1 MGYRFILDLAVILLS
16 TKLLGLFT
24 KRFQLPQVVGALV
37 AGLVLGP
44 AVLNIISET
53 DFIKS
58 TAEIGVIVLM
68 FCAGMETDI
77 NELKK
82 SGKASFV
89 IALIGVLVPL
99 AGGFGVAY
107 FFNRPGII
115 ESDASASIFLQ
126 NIFIGIILTATSVSI
141 SVETLKEL
149 GKLKTRSGNAILG
162 AAIIDDILGIIA
174 LTIISSM
181 ADESVSIVIVL
192 LKILGFF
199 VFAAGAGFLF
209 YKFYT
214 KWVVPTQKGL
224 HRHVIIA
231 FVFCLL
237 MSWSAEEFF
246 GVADITGAFVAGLVL
261 SCTQRTQYLASKFD
275 VLSYAYLSPL
285 FFASIGLQVTLPA
298 MSTSVILFA
307 VILLVVAVLTKIIG
321 CGLGAKLCRYK
332 NYQCARI
339 GVGMISRGE
348 VALIVASKGM
358 ALGLMGSNFLGPVI
372 LMVVITT
379 IITPVLLKFVFRW
392 GPAVT
397 PPVEGGF
404 SQNYEELGKY
414 RAGIVE
420 THPEDPSEHH
430 HSANSNKETAETK

>member
-1 MGYRFILDLAVILLS
+1 MEYRFILDLAVILLS

-44 AVLNIISET
+44 AVLNLVQET

-77 NELKK
+77 EELKK

-99 AGGFGVAY
+99 AGGFAVAF
-107 FFNRPGII
+107 FFNKPGLI
-115 ESDASASIFLQ
+115 ESDAGASVFLQ

-174 LTIISSM
+174 LTVVSSM
-181 ADESVSIVIVL
+181 ADDSVSIWLVL

-199 VFAAGAGFLF
+199 AFSLAAGFLF
-209 YKFYT
+209 YKFYK
-214 KWVVPTQKGL
+214 KWVIPTQNGM

-231 FVFCLL
+231 FAFCLL
-237 MSWSAEEFF
+237 MSFAAERLF
-246 GVADITGAFVAGLVL
+246 GVADITGAFIAGLVL

-275 VLSYAYLSPL
+275 VISYAYLSPI

-298 MSTSVILFA
+298 MSASVILFS
-307 VILLVVAVLTKIIG
+307 VILVLVALLTKVLG
-321 CGLGAKLCRYK
+321 CGFGAKLCRYK

-379 IITPVLLKFVFRW
+379 VITPILLKFVFRW
-392 GPAVT
+392 GPAIT

-404 SQNYEELGKY
+404 SENYEELNKY
-414 RAGIVE
+414 RVGASLDENGEPI
-420 THPEDPSEHH
+420 EH
-430 HSANSNKETAETK
+430 NR